1 MTPAS
6 KAPAPRK
13 VLTVY
18 TDGASR
24 GNPGSAGIGG
34 VILDAEGVVIEEWND
49 YLGTSTNNVAEY
61 KGLLS
66 SFSRLSELKPDKV
79 IFHLDSE
86 LIVRQLSGQYKVRD
100 PKLKELYELVRR
112 QLTQVPSWTFRH
124 VTRDLNARADKLANQ
139 AIDKALAAA
148 RK

>member
-1 MTPAS
+1 MTPAA

-13 VLTVY
+13 LITVY

-24 GNPGSAGIGG
+24 GNPGPAGIGG
-34 VILDAEGVVIEEWND
+34 VILDSEGAVIEEWND
-49 YLGTSTNNVAEY
+49 FLGTCTNNVAEY

-66 SFSRLSELKPDKV
+66 SISRLAPLAADKV

-100 PKLKELYELVRR
+100 PKLKELYELARR
-112 QLTQVPSWTFRH
+112 QLTRIPSWTFRH

-139 AIDKALAAA
+139 AIDRALAAA